1 MTGRDWWTL
10 ARGVNV
16 IMGILTVPLGALIVG
31 AASQNNIAIPL
42 LLHTLSVAFFMAGWN
57 TLNDLLDINAD
68 RINHPTRPLAS
79 GAISEE
85 DAKKF
90 SLVCFSLSTIMLVG
104 IVFHTERTIGH
115 LEWLDSVVIWG
126 IALILMSAYEF
137 DGIPFKPCLKKTGLF
152 GNLSVSGLIAVV
164 IVFGAAAVG
173 HGTELFPWTVAICA
187 MMIGTAREIIKD
199 VEDMEGD
206 SERHTLPMKIGS
218 EKARKVAW
226 ICTLLAFI
234 SMGMPFALDLLP
246 LTHIVFLTPA
256 LVYLTMVKVPIVK
269 GEDTKASKLLKRALL
284 YGLLGFTTT
293 GLIPI
298 LF

>member
-31 AASQNNIAIPL
+31 AASQDNIVIPL

-57 TLNDLLDINAD
+57 ALNDLLDINAD

-79 GAISEE
+79 GVISEE
-85 DAKKF
+85 AAKKF

-104 IVFHTERTIGH
+104 IVFHTEQTIGH

-137 DGIPFKPCLKKTGLF
+137 DGIPFKPCLKKSGLF

-206 SERHTLPMKIGS
+206 SERHTLPMKIGAD
-218 EKARKVAW
+218 KARMVAW
-226 ICTLLAFI
+226 VCTLVAFI

-246 LTHIVFLTPA
+246 LAYIVFLTPA
-256 LVYLTMVKVPIVK
+256 LVYLTMVKAPIVK
-269 GEDTKASKLLKRALL
+269 GEDTKASKFLKRALL

>member
-31 AASQNNIAIPL
+31 AASQDNIAIPL

-57 TLNDLLDINAD
+57 ALNDLQDINAD

-79 GAISEE
+79 GAITEQA
-85 DAKKF
+85 AKKF
-90 SLVCFSLSTIMLVG
+90 SWICFALSAFMLGG
-104 IVFHTERTIGH
+104 IVLHTEQTIGH
-115 LEWLDSVVIWG
+115 LEWLDSAAIWG
-126 IALILMSAYEF
+126 VALILMSSYEF
-137 DGIPFKPCLKKTGLF
+137 DGIPFNPCLKKSGLY

-173 HGTELFPWTVAICA
+173 HGTDILPWTVAICA
-187 MMIGTAREIIKD
+187 MMIGTSREIIKD

-206 SERHTLPMKIGS
+206 LERHTLPMKIGA
-218 EKARKVAW
+218 EKARMVAW
-226 ICTLLAFI
+226 ICALLAII
-234 SMGMPFALDLLP
+234 SMGMPFALDLLE
-246 LTHIVFLTPA
+246 LAYIVFLAPA
-256 LVYLTMVKVPIVK
+256 LFFLTMVKAPIVK

-284 YGLLGFTTT
+284 FGLLGFTVT

-298 LF
+298 LL

>member
-1 MTGRDWWTL
+1 
-10 ARGVNV
+10 V

-31 AASQNNIAIPL
+31 AVSQNNIAIPL

-57 TLNDLLDINAD
+57 ALNDLLDINAD

-85 DAKKF
+85 SAKKF

-104 IVFHTERTIGH
+104 IIFHTEETIGH
-115 LEWLDSVVIWG
+115 LEWLDSVAIWG
-126 IALILMSAYEF
+126 MALILMSAYEF

-206 SERHTLPMKIGS
+206 SERHTLPMKIGA
-218 EKARKVAW
+218 EKARMVAW

-246 LTHIVFLTPA
+246 LGYIVFLTPA
-256 LVYLTMVKVPIVK
+256 LIFLTMVKAPIVK
-269 GEDTKASKLLKRALL
+269 GEDTKASKFLKRALL

>member
-1 MTGRDWWTL
+1 
-10 ARGVNV
+10 V

-31 AASQNNIAIPL
+31 AASQDNIAIPL

-57 TLNDLLDINAD
+57 ALNDLLDINAD

-85 DAKKF
+85 AAKKF
-90 SLVCFSLSTIMLVG
+90 SLVCFFLSTIMLVG
-104 IVFHTERTIGH
+104 IIFHTEQTIGH
-115 LEWLDSVVIWG
+115 LQWLDSVAIWG

-137 DGIPFKPCLKKTGLF
+137 DGIPFKPCLKKSGLF

-206 SERHTLPMKIGS
+206 SERHTLPMKIGV

-226 ICTLLAFI
+226 ICTLVAFI

-246 LTHIVFLTPA
+246 LAYIGFLTPA
-256 LVYLTMVKVPIVK
+256 LVYLTMVKAPIVK
-269 GEDTKASKLLKRALL
+269 GEDTKASKFLKRALL
-284 YGLLGFTTT
+284 YGLLGFTAT